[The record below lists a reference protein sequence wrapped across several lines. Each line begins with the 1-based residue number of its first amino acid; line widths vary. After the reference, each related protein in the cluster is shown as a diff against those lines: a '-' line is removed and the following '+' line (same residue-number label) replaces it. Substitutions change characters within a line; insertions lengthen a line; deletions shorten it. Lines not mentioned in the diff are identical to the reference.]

1 MWFMATMFALSFP
14 GNLLC
19 LGGVICLFQAFP
31 EFGPPDESLLWIG
44 LLVIGYVQWFWLIPR
59 MLDSPQLMILNL
71 KPETDPSDKVVPSS
85 RRQSE
90 SSPPHSQ
97 QLTLP
102 PHFNAQGL
110 TPLEKALQEV
120 RHED

>member
-19 LGGVICLFQAFP
+19 LGGAICLFQTFP

-44 LLVIGYVQWFWLIPR
+44 LLVIGYVQWFWLIPK

-71 KPETDPSDKVVPSS
+71 KAETDPADKVVPSP

-90 SSPPHSQ
+90 SSPPHFQ

-120 RHED
+120 CPED